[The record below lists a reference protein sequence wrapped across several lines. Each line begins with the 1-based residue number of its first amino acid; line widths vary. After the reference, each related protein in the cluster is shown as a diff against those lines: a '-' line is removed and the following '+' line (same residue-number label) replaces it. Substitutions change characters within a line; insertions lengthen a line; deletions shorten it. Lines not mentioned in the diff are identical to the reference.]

1 MITRSKAR
9 KLSTSSS
16 TSSTSPGSSAPS
28 NNDFIDQQDS
38 DVDEQGNIKDLIDY
52 TEEDEKQDEQKIR
65 GLVRKYMNK
74 IIQKNINKKIEKL
87 EKPKEDLENEEEEE
101 QDDEE
106 YVEDEYEEEEEN
118 EEEEQDE
125 DDYYEEEQDEDYD
138 EDEDEDFIDD
148 EEDLFDD
155 DEEGEPCIMIS
166 FNTGGKGRGGAKGPA
181 CIGEPR
187 KNKQKYIDHIN
198 KLNVDE
204 EFKKSLVDRVSIMD
218 TSDKKDLHWLETLIK
233 IPFGKYSTLNIDKSK
248 SQDIENFF
256 DNAIEKLDNS
266 VHGLDSVKQEII
278 NYIAQFISIDTSN
291 PRIIALQGSP
301 GIGKTS
307 IIKRGVSDILKRP
320 IRSISMGGISD
331 SNHFLGFDFT
341 YSGSRHGIIVQSLI
355 ETGVMNPIIFMDE
368 LDKISETNDGQEI
381 QNMLVHITDP
391 IQNNCFEDKY
401 FSGINIDLSKAIF
414 IFSFNHIE
422 KINPILK
429 DRLHIIKV
437 QEPSFDDKMI
447 ISNKYLIPEICK
459 NIGFKQD
466 DITFDEDAIRHIIN
480 LCKYE
485 KGVRG
490 IKKHIESVILRL
502 NVARFIKKGKY
513 NNLDKINL
521 PYKVNR
527 ELTKKIIK
535 NEDEIPASIQMMY
548 L

>member
-16 TSSTSPGSSAPS
+16 ASPGSSAPS

-52 TEEDEKQDEQKIR
+52 TEDDEKQDEQKIR

-74 IIQKNINKKIEKL
+74 IIQNNINKKIKKL
-87 EKPKEDLENEEEEE
+87 EKPKEEDLEDEEDEEDLDNEDEEE
-101 QDDEE
+101 DDL
-106 YVEDEYEEEEEN
+106 DN
-118 EEEEQDE
+118 
-125 DDYYEEEQDEDYD
+125 YD
-138 EDEDEDFIDD
+138 EDEEDEDEEDDEEEDDLDNYDD
-148 EEDLFDD
+148 EEDDEDD
-155 DEEGEPCIMIS
+155 DFLIDEFDEEEDGACIMIS
-166 FNTGGKGRGGAKGPA
+166 FGAGSKGIGGSKGPA

-204 EFKKSLVDRVSIMD
+204 EFKKSLIDRISIMD

-233 IPFGKYSTLNIDKSK
+233 VPFGKYSTLNIDKSK
-248 SQDIENFF
+248 PQDIENFF

-266 VHGLDSVKQEII
+266 VYGLDSVKQEII

-341 YSGSRHGIIVQSLI
+341 YSGSRHGILVQSLI

-437 QEPSFDDKMI
+437 QEPSFDDKI
-447 ISNKYLIPEICK
+447 VISNKYLVPEICK
-459 NIGFKQD
+459 NIGFKET
-466 DITFDEDAIRHIIN
+466 DITFDEDAIRHIIS

>member
-9 KLSTSSS
+9 KLSTYSSA
-16 TSSTSPGSSAPS
+16 SPGSSAPS
-28 NNDFIDQQDS
+28 NNDFIDNQDS

-65 GLVRKYMNK
+65 SLVRKYMNK
-74 IIQKNINKKIEKL
+74 IIQNNINKKIKKL
-87 EKPKEDLENEEEEE
+87 EKPKDEDLEDEEDLENEDCEEEDE
-101 QDDEE
+101 YEDEE
-106 YVEDEYEEEEEN
+106 EDEYEE
-118 EEEEQDE
+118 DE
-125 DDYYEEEQDEDYD
+125 DDEYLGNEDYD
-138 EDEDEDFIDD
+138 DEEDEDFLD
-148 EEDLFDD
+148 EDDLFDED
-155 DEEGEPCIMIS
+155 DGEACIMIS
-166 FNTGGKGRGGAKGPA
+166 FGAGPKGYKGPKEPG

-204 EFKKSLVDRVSIMD
+204 EFKKSLVDRISIMD

-233 IPFGKYSTLNIDKSK
+233 VPFGKYSTLNIDKSK
-248 SQDIENFF
+248 PQDIENFF

-266 VHGLDSVKQEII
+266 VYGLDSVKQEII
-278 NYIAQFISIDTSN
+278 NYIAQFISIDSSN

-341 YSGSRHGIIVQSLI
+341 YSGSRHGILVQSLI

-437 QEPSFDDKMI
+437 QEPSFDDKI
-447 ISNKYLIPEICK
+447 VISNKYLVPEICK
-459 NIGFKQD
+459 NIGFKET

-480 LCKYE
+480 LCKYD

>member
-9 KLSTSSS
+9 KQSLVSSS
-16 TSSTSPGSSAPS
+16 PSTSAPS
-28 NNDFIDQQDS
+28 NNDFIDQNDS
-38 DVDEQGNIKDLIDY
+38 DVDENGNIKDLIDY

-65 GLVRKYMNK
+65 KLVRQYMNK
-74 IIQKNINKKIEKL
+74 VIQKNITKKIKKL
-87 EKPKEDLENEEEEE
+87 ENEDENNKTNEDDDEVEDEEYDEQDEEDYENDELDEDEEEEE
-101 QDDEE
+101 DEL
-106 YVEDEYEEEEEN
+106 
-118 EEEEQDE
+118 
-125 DDYYEEEQDEDYD
+125 D
-138 EDEDEDFIDD
+138 EDEEDYEDELD
-148 EEDLFDD
+148 EEDLFDE
-155 DEEGEPCIMIS
+155 EEGPCMIIS
-166 FNTGGKGRGGAKGPA
+166 FGGGSKGKISPNANPSSKKP
-181 CIGEPR
+181 
-187 KNKQKYIDHIN
+187 KQKYTDHIN
-198 KLNVDE
+198 KLNVGE
-204 EFKKSLVDRVSIMD
+204 EFKKSLLDRISIMD
-218 TSDKKDLHWLETLIK
+218 CSEKKDLQWLETLIK
-233 IPFGKYSTLNIDKSK
+233 VPFGKYSTLDLDKTK
-248 SQDIENFF
+248 PKDIEHFF
-256 DNAIEKLDNS
+256 DNAVNKLDES
-266 VHGLDSVKQEII
+266 VHGLDNVKQEII
-278 NYIAQFISIDTSN
+278 NYIAQFISIESSN
-291 PRIIALQGSP
+291 PRIIALQGSA

-391 IQNNCFEDKY
+391 VQNNCFEDKY

-414 IFSFNHIE
+414 IFSFNHVE

-437 QEPSFDDKMI
+437 QEPSFNDKMI

-459 NIGFKQD
+459 NIGFKQH
-466 DITFDEDAIRHIIN
+466 DITFDEDSIRHIIN

-490 IKKHIESVILRL
+490 IKKHIESIILQL

-513 NNLDKINL
+513 NNIDKITL

-527 ELTKKIIK
+527 ELAKKIIK
-535 NEDEIPASIQMMY
+535 PEDEIPASIQMMY

>member
-1 MITRSKAR
+1 MI
-9 KLSTSSS
+9 
-16 TSSTSPGSSAPS
+16 
-28 NNDFIDQQDS
+28 
-38 DVDEQGNIKDLIDY
+38 
-52 TEEDEKQDEQKIR
+52 
-65 GLVRKYMNK
+65 
-74 IIQKNINKKIEKL
+74 
-87 EKPKEDLENEEEEE
+87 
-101 QDDEE
+101 
-106 YVEDEYEEEEEN
+106 
-118 EEEEQDE
+118 
-125 DDYYEEEQDEDYD
+125 
-138 EDEDEDFIDD
+138 
-148 EEDLFDD
+148 
-155 DEEGEPCIMIS
+155 IS
-166 FNTGGKGRGGAKGPA
+166 FGGGSKGKISPNSNPS
-181 CIGEPR
+181 CKKP
-187 KNKQKYIDHIN
+187 KQKYTDHIN
-198 KLNVDE
+198 KLNIDE
-204 EFKKSLVDRVSIMD
+204 EFKKSLLDRISIMD
-218 TSDKKDLHWLETLIK
+218 CSEKKDLQWLETLIRV
-233 IPFGKYSTLNIDKSK
+233 PFGKYSTIDLDKTK
-248 SQDIENFF
+248 PKDIENFF
-256 DNAIEKLDNS
+256 DNAVSKLDES
-266 VHGLDSVKQEII
+266 VHGLDNVKQEII
-278 NYIAQFISIDTSN
+278 NYIAQFISIESSN
-291 PRIIALQGSP
+291 PRIIALQGSA

-391 IQNNCFEDKY
+391 VQNNCFEDKY

-414 IFSFNHIE
+414 IFSFNNVE

-429 DRLHIIKV
+429 DRLHLIKV
-437 QEPSFDDKMI
+437 LEPSFDDKMI

-466 DITFDEDAIRHIIN
+466 DITFDEDSIRHIIN

-490 IKKHIESVILRL
+490 IKKHIESIILQL

-513 NNLDKINL
+513 NTIDKITL

-527 ELTKKIIK
+527 ELAKKIIK
-535 NEDEIPASIQMMY
+535 PEDEIPASIQMMY

>member
-16 TSSTSPGSSAPS
+16 ASPGSSAPS

-52 TEEDEKQDEQKIR
+52 TEDDEKQDEQKIR

-74 IIQKNINKKIEKL
+74 IIQNNINKKIKKL
-87 EKPKEDLENEEEEE
+87 EKPKEEDLEDEEDEEDLDNEDEEE
-101 QDDEE
+101 DDL
-106 YVEDEYEEEEEN
+106 DN
-118 EEEEQDE
+118 
-125 DDYYEEEQDEDYD
+125 YD
-138 EDEDEDFIDD
+138 EDEEDDEEEDDLDNYDD
-148 EEDLFDD
+148 EEDDEDD
-155 DEEGEPCIMIS
+155 DFLIDEFDEEEDGACIMIS
-166 FNTGGKGRGGAKGPA
+166 FGAGSKGIGGSKGSA

-204 EFKKSLVDRVSIMD
+204 EFKKSLIDRISIMD

-233 IPFGKYSTLNIDKSK
+233 VPFGKYSTLNIDKSK
-248 SQDIENFF
+248 PQDIENFF

-266 VHGLDSVKQEII
+266 VYGLDSVKQEII

-341 YSGSRHGIIVQSLI
+341 YSGSRHGIIAQSLI

-414 IFSFNHIE
+414 IFSFNNIE

-437 QEPSFDDKMI
+437 QEPSFDDKI
-447 ISNKYLIPEICK
+447 VISNKYLVPEICK
-459 NIGFKQD
+459 NIGFKET
-466 DITFDEDAIRHIIN
+466 DITFDEDAIRHIIS

>member
-9 KLSTSSS
+9 KQSLVSSS
-16 TSSTSPGSSAPS
+16 PSTSAPS
-28 NNDFIDQQDS
+28 NNDFIDQNDS
-38 DVDEQGNIKDLIDY
+38 DVDENGNIKDLIDY

-65 GLVRKYMNK
+65 KLVRQYMNK
-74 IIQKNINKKIEKL
+74 VIQKNITKKIK
-87 EKPKEDLENEEEEE
+87 KLENE
-101 QDDEE
+101 DEN
-106 YVEDEYEEEEEN
+106 N
-118 EEEEQDE
+118 EETNE
-125 DDYYEEEQDEDYD
+125 DDDNEED
-138 EDEDEDFIDD
+138 EDEDEDEDD
-148 EEDLFDD
+148 EFDEDDDEDYEFEEDEDEDYEFDEDDLFDE
-155 DEEGEPCIMIS
+155 EEGPCMIIS
-166 FNTGGKGRGGAKGPA
+166 FGGGSKGKISPNSHMSTKK
-181 CIGEPR
+181 P
-187 KNKQKYIDHIN
+187 KQKYTDHIN

-204 EFKKSLVDRVSIMD
+204 EFKKSLLDRISIMD
-218 TSDKKDLHWLETLIK
+218 CSEKKDLQWLETLIRV
-233 IPFGKYSTLNIDKSK
+233 PFGKYSTLELDKNK
-248 SQDIENFF
+248 PKDIENFF
-256 DNAIEKLDNS
+256 DNAVNKLDES
-266 VHGLDSVKQEII
+266 VHGLDNVKQEII
-278 NYIAQFISIDTSN
+278 NYIAQFISIESSN
-291 PRIIALQGSP
+291 PRIIALQGSA

-391 IQNNCFEDKY
+391 VQNNCFEDKY

-414 IFSFNHIE
+414 IFSFNNVE

-459 NIGFKQD
+459 NIGFKQN
-466 DITFDEDAIRHIIN
+466 DITFDEDSIRHIIN

-490 IKKHIESVILRL
+490 IKKHIESIILQL

-513 NNLDKINL
+513 NTIDKITL

-527 ELTKKIIK
+527 ELAKKIIK
-535 NEDEIPASIQMMY
+535 PEDEIPASIQMMY

>member
-9 KLSTSSS
+9 KQSLVSSS
-16 TSSTSPGSSAPS
+16 PSTSAPS
-28 NNDFIDQQDS
+28 NNDFIDQNDS
-38 DVDEQGNIKDLIDY
+38 DVDENGNIKDLIDY

-65 GLVRKYMNK
+65 KLVRQYMNK
-74 IIQKNINKKIEKL
+74 VIQKNITKKIK
-87 EKPKEDLENEEEEE
+87 KLENEDENNQETNEDDEDVDDDEVEVDYEDEEDEELDEEEE
-101 QDDEE
+101 DEE
-106 YVEDEYEEEEEN
+106 LFDEEE
-118 EEEEQDE
+118 D
-125 DDYYEEEQDEDYD
+125 
-138 EDEDEDFIDD
+138 
-148 EEDLFDD
+148 EDLFDE
-155 DEEGEPCIMIS
+155 EEGPCMIIS
-166 FNTGGKGRGGAKGPA
+166 FGGGSKGKISPNSNPS
-181 CIGEPR
+181 CKKP
-187 KNKQKYIDHIN
+187 KQKYTDHIN
-198 KLNVDE
+198 KLNIDE
-204 EFKKSLVDRVSIMD
+204 EFKKSLLDRISIMD
-218 TSDKKDLHWLETLIK
+218 CSEKKDLQWLETLIRV
-233 IPFGKYSTLNIDKSK
+233 PFGKYSTIDLDKTK
-248 SQDIENFF
+248 PKDIENFF
-256 DNAIEKLDNS
+256 DNAVSKLDES
-266 VHGLDSVKQEII
+266 VHGLDNVKQEII
-278 NYIAQFISIDTSN
+278 NYIAQFISIESSN
-291 PRIIALQGSP
+291 PRIIALQGSA

-391 IQNNCFEDKY
+391 VQNNCFEDKY

-414 IFSFNHIE
+414 IFSFNNVE

-429 DRLHIIKV
+429 DRLHLIKV

-466 DITFDEDAIRHIIN
+466 DITFDEDSIRHIIN

-490 IKKHIESVILRL
+490 IKKHIESIILQL

-513 NNLDKINL
+513 NTIDKITL

-527 ELTKKIIK
+527 ELAKKIIK
-535 NEDEIPASIQMMY
+535 PEDEIPASIQMMY